1 MRIRAGYRQ
10 YYNIRLYYTTS
21 YLELIGINTPKKV
34 SLNLKNLQ
42 GCPSKQNDH
51 PKLLQDQMIK
61 KINPLKMTSLHRAPL
76 RYTIKTAVFCSM
88 GTFIWKLLILTSD
101 TAITKQSPRDFNQGF
116 ELRILNSR
124 GIYKNRQK

>member
-21 YLELIGINTPKKV
+21 YLELIGISTPKKV